1 MVSLKEKLIDWKNR
15 LKDRHMLS
23 VIVVMMGIIII
34 LGLIIYKKQTEYR
47 QASENAY
54 NMAFYE
60 LVNYVDSMET
70 YLAKSLISNSAEQG
84 AETLTYVW
92 REANLAQTYLA
103 QIPVSN
109 EGLSNATKFLNQVS
123 DYSYSLSRKNMSGEK
138 LTEDDFKNLE
148 QIHNYSVELKNI
160 LNQLSNEINSGNI
173 SWSELTKK
181 ATPVFAK
188 QVSNMS
194 KDSFGNIEENFH
206 DYTGLIYDGA
216 FSEHMTNIERKGL
229 TGENITEEQ
238 ALEIAKKFINEE
250 NIEEIISNGLSE
262 NGNIPSYSF
271 SIKTKETDENN
282 SKSIAISQ
290 KGGHIVYMNYNRNIE
305 TEIISEEDANKI
317 GKRFLEEK
325 GFQNM
330 KETYY
335 LKNNGI
341 LTINYAY
348 QQEDVIIYPDLIK
361 LKIALDDGEILG
373 IETTGFLNC
382 HTERNLNKIKITKE
396 QAKEKINKNLEI
408 IGEDLAIIP
417 TEYQTEIL
425 CWEFKGKIEEKE
437 FLVYINVETG
447 KEEDILLIVNTPNGT
462 LTT

>member
-1 MVSLKEKLIDWKNR
+1 MTSLKEKLIDWKNR

-84 AETLTYVW
+84 AQTLTYVW

-103 QIPVSN
+103 QIPVST

-123 DYSYSLSRKNMSGEK
+123 DYSYSLSRKNMSGEA
-138 LTEDDFKNLE
+138 LTQDDLNNLE

-160 LNQLSNEINSGNI
+160 LNQLSNEINEGNI
-173 SWSELTKK
+173 SWDELTDKG
-181 ATPVFAK
+181 TPVFAK
-188 QVSNMS
+188 QVSNIS
-194 KDSFGNIEENFH
+194 QDSFGNIETNF
-206 DYTGLIYDGA
+206 DNYTGLIYDGA
-216 FSEHMTNIERKGL
+216 FSEHMTSIERKGL
-229 TGENITEEQ
+229 TGDDITEEQ
-238 ALEIAKKFINEE
+238 AIEIVKKFVGEGNEE
-250 NIEEIISNGLSE
+250 EITPNGLSE

-271 SIKTKETDENN
+271 NIKMKDSDKNN
-282 SKSIAISQ
+282 TKSIAISK
-290 KGGHIVYMNYNRNIE
+290 KGGHIVFMNYNRNVE
-305 TEIISEEDANKI
+305 AEIISEEDANKI
-317 GKRFLEEK
+317 GKKFLEEK

-335 LKNNGI
+335 LKNSGI
-341 LTINYAY
+341 VTINYAY
-348 QQEDVIIYPDLIK
+348 EQNGVVVYPDLIK
-361 LKIALDDGEILG
+361 LKIALDDGEVLG
-373 IETTGFLNC
+373 VETTGYLNC
-382 HTERNLNKIKITKE
+382 HTERDTSKIKITKE
-396 QAKEKINKNLEI
+396 QAKEKLNKNIEI
-408 IGEDLAIIP
+408 ISEGLAIIP

-425 CWEFKGKIEEKE
+425 CWEFKGKIDDKE
-437 FLVYINVETG
+437 FLVYINAETG
-447 KEEDILLIVNTPNGT
+447 KEEDILVIVNTPNGT